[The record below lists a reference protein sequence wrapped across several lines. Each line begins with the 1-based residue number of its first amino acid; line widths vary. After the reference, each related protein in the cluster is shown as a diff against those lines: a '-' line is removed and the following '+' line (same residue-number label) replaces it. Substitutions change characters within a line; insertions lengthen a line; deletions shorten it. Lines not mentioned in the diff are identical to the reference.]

1 MAVSEIPTYKLL
13 NAWQRVMLED
23 PFRYNQVQGTGV
35 PRSEVGDA
43 FVQPERDEVARALHN
58 AVSRVVDELSWYPR
72 PTYIT
77 EEIIPLRWS
86 EPYQLQTLQTR
97 YKHLIEFGSRAT
109 TLISAGAAVVYSS
122 TGANG
127 SANDLATIT
136 VAAGSLTDVNEI
148 QCFFQVADGAPA
160 AADEQWE
167 IEPTTVKLTGG
178 NFVITAHRSLFVKPS
193 TIWAIPYTYDAGNL
207 DTKHYA
213 DIAVAG
219 DFVTAVDVYRVYTDT
234 TNAVQLV
241 SDDYLYDCSADNTT
255 STLSA
260 AGARIVDKRLGIIQ
274 VRASACGCNRFAES
288 VKVNYRAGLALVR
301 GRVDPTLEEALIRFA
316 NTFFGQIPCPLSKR
330 VNEKWVFDRDPE
342 DRNLVTPQ
350 DVRNPFGLQRGAI
363 FAWRTINNPR
373 YALGRGGKLTANTRI

>member
-1 MAVSEIPTYKLL
+1 MAVSEIPTWKLL
-13 NAWQRVMLED
+13 NAWPRVMLED
-23 PFRYNQVQGTGV
+23 YFKYNQVQGTGV
-35 PRSEVGDA
+35 PRVEPADA
-43 FVQPERDEVARALHN
+43 FVQPERDEVARALNN
-58 AVSRVVDELSWYPR
+58 AVSRIVDELSWYPR

-77 EEIIPLRWS
+77 EEIIPLRWGD
-86 EPYQLQTLQTR
+86 PYQMQTLQTR

-109 TLISAGAAVVYSS
+109 TLISAGATVTYTS

-127 SANDLATIT
+127 TALDLATIT

-148 QCFFQVADGAPA
+148 QCFFQEADGAPA

-167 IEPTTVKLTGG
+167 IEPTTVKLVGA

-213 DIAVAG
+213 DIALAA
-219 DFVTAVDVYRVYTDT
+219 DFVTTVDVYRVYTDT

-241 SDDYLYDCSADNTT
+241 SDDYLYDCGVSNTT
-255 STLSA
+255 STLTA

-274 VRASACGCNRFAES
+274 VRAAACGCTNYAES

-316 NTFFGQIPCPLSKR
+316 NTFFGQVPCPLSSR
-330 VNEKWVFDRDPE
+330 VMEKWVFDRNPE

-363 FAWRTINNPR
+363 FAWRTITNPR
-373 YALGRGGKLTANTRI
+373 YAIGRGGKLTANVRI

>member
-1 MAVSEIPTYKLL
+1 MAVSEVPTWKFL

-43 FVQPERDEVARALHN
+43 FVQPERDEVARGLNN
-58 AVSRVVDELSWYPR
+58 AVSRIVDEISFYPR

-77 EEIIPLRWS
+77 EEVIPLRWS
-86 EPYQLQTLQTR
+86 NPYQLQTLQTR
-97 YKHLIEFGSRAT
+97 YKHLIEFGSRGT
-109 TLISAGAAVVYSS
+109 TVIQAGAAVVYSS

-213 DIAVAG
+213 DIALAA

-241 SDDYLYDCSADNTT
+241 SDDYLYNCGSTTT

-260 AGARIVDKRLGIIQ
+260 AGARITNKRLGIFE
-274 VRASACGCNRFAES
+274 VRPSACGCNGFVEA

-301 GRVDPTLEEALIRFA
+301 GRVDPTLEEAIIRFA

-330 VNEKWVFDRDPE
+330 VNEKWIHDRDPE
-342 DRNLVTPQ
+342 DRNLITPQ

-363 FAWRTINNPR
+363 HAWRTINNPR
-373 YALGRGGKLTANTRI
+373 YKLGSGSKLTANVRI